1 MPFITYYLL
10 SDFLDFQLFQ
20 SRYHDWFLSQ
30 FLLVIQFPHLLKRE
44 RPFSRVQTLWS
55 TNT

>member
-10 SDFLDFQLFQ
+10 TDFLDFQLFQ